1 MRRLTLTA
9 LMIWALCFVGADCGS
24 AKIQG
29 PRSSNQKIE
38 ELPAAPVLTLT
49 NDHPKKSLPIKASEL
64 ASDAEVLEVSITKV
78 KNPGLTPLS
87 IFVYLSHS
95 ENGKSEA
102 ELQVV
107 GNFSLYPPDQPG
119 KFLLSAS
126 PELRKLLLSDGFAKG
141 HDVRL
146 VFELKRIHETSD
158 WTPVEVTIAQP
169 TWRAAE
175 KP

>member
-1 MRRLTLTA
+1 
-9 LMIWALCFVGADCGS
+9 MIWALCFVGADCGS

-64 ASDAEVLEVSITKV
+64 ASDAEVLEVTITKV

-87 IFVYLSHS
+87 IFVFLSHS

-119 KFLLSAS
+119 KFLLGVS
-126 PELRKLLLSDGFAKG
+126 PELRKLLLADGFKG

-175 KP
+175 KS

>member
-24 AKIQG
+24 ATIQSPG
-29 PRSSNQKIE
+29 SSNLKTE
-38 ELPAAPVLTLT
+38 ALPASPVLTLT
-49 NDHPKKSLPIKASEL
+49 NDHPKNSLPIKASEL
-64 ASDAEVLEVSITKV
+64 ASDVEVLEVTITKV
-78 KNPGLTPLS
+78 TNPAMTPLS
-87 IFVYLSHS
+87 IFVYLSDS
-95 ENGKSEA
+95 EKGKSEPK
-102 ELQVV
+102 LHDV

-119 KFLLSAS
+119 KFLLSTA
-126 PELRKLLLSDGFAKG
+126 PELRKALLSDGPAKG

-146 VFELKRIHETSD
+146 VFELKRIHETSA

-175 KP
+175 E

>member
-49 NDHPKKSLPIKASEL
+49 NDQPKKSLPIKSSEL
-64 ASDAEVLEVSITKV
+64 ASDAEVLEVTITNV

-87 IFVYLSHS
+87 IFVYLSDS
-95 ENGKSEA
+95 EKGRSEA
-102 ELQVV
+102 ELHLV

-119 KFLLSAS
+119 KFLLSAA
-126 PELRKLLLSDGFAKG
+126 PELRKLLLADGFKG
-141 HDVRL
+141 HEVRL

-158 WTPVEVTIAQP
+158 WTPVAVTIAQP

-175 KP
+175 KS